1 MGRAVASNYDHE
13 TDTDSAR
20 YATRLDQVSS
30 TVLYIGEAE
39 SGTLGSVAKWRV
51 KRLTESGTTTV
62 IEWADGNT
70 KNDNIWDNRTGL
82 SYS

>member
-1 MGRAVASNYDHE
+1 MGRSSIEKYDAE
-13 TDTDSAR
+13 TDTLSSR
-20 YATRLDQVSS
+20 YATKLDQASA

-39 SGTLGSVAKWRV
+39 VGTLGSVAKWRI
-51 KRLTESGTTTV
+51 KRLTESGNATT

-70 KNDNIWDNRTGL
+70 KNDNIWDSRNVL